1 MSKGMRLSK
10 RRLLSC
16 KRPSDSSFGGGASL
30 LACFGAPFTLFLT
43 SACHSLSFNQF
54 YMERILKFNNT
65 LSLTLSWIIRGVGG
79 VTSDLHLTGLRP
91 TENPLPQGR
100 GRAKDIHASESCSPL
115 LLQFYMER
123 VPKAGE
129 GIINLK
135 PAHTK
140 ISKLRTAQRTVM
152 LNSRQKFITNAIFLR
167 PIKAYFSILP
177 INNSDIMLISSRN
190 KFGMTRLLG
199 ASDVQTNTFTSPQPS
214 PVRRGSDACDVQS
227 NASYAKKLKT
237 IIHFPLSIF
246 HLQRRCA

>member
-1 MSKGMRLSK
+1 MQTPFWQPFR
-10 RRLLSC
+10 
-16 KRPSDSSFGGGASL
+16 GGGASL
-30 LACFGAPFTLFLT
+30 LACFGAPFALSLT
-43 SACHSLSFNQF
+43 SVCHFLSFNQF
-54 YMERILKFNNT
+54 CMERVLKFNNT
-65 LSLTLSWIIRGVGG
+65 LSLA
-79 VTSDLHLTGLRP
+79 
-91 TENPLPQGR
+91 LPQGR

-129 GIINLK
+129 GIISLK
-135 PAHTK
+135 SSHTK

-227 NASYAKKLKT
+227 NASYAKNFNTTLN
-237 IIHFPLSIF
+237 FPLSTVN
-246 HLQRRCA
+246 LQRRCA

>member
-1 MSKGMRLSK
+1 MKV
-10 RRLLSC
+10 
-16 KRPSDSSFGGGASL
+16 DSGKWKV
-30 LACFGAPFTLFLT
+30 
-43 SACHSLSFNQF
+43 N
-54 YMERILKFNNT
+54 KT

-100 GRAKDIHASESCSPL
+100 GCAKDIHASESCSPL

-129 GIINLK
+129 GIISLK
-135 PAHTK
+135 SSHAK

-199 ASDVQTNTFTSPQPS
+199 ASDVQTNTFTTPQPS

-227 NASYAKKLKT
+227 NASYAKNFNTTLN
-237 IIHFPLSIF
+237 FPLSTVN
-246 HLQRRCA
+246 LQRRCA

>member
-16 KRPSDSSFGGGASL
+16 KRPSDNRFGVGGASL
-30 LACFGAPFTLFLT
+30 LACFGAPFTLLLT
-43 SACHSLSFNQF
+43 SAFHSLSFNQF
-54 YMERILKFNNT
+54 CMERVLKFNNT
-65 LSLTLSWIIRGVGG
+65 LSLTL
-79 VTSDLHLTGLRP
+79 
-91 TENPLPQGR
+91 PQGR
-100 GRAKDIHASESCSPL
+100 GRACDVQSNAYRSPL

-129 GIINLK
+129 GIISLK
-135 PAHTK
+135 SSHTK

-199 ASDVQTNTFTSPQPS
+199 ASDVQTNTFTTPQPS

-227 NASYAKKLKT
+227 NASYAKNFNTTLN
-237 IIHFPLSIF
+237 FPLSTVN
-246 HLQRRCA
+246 LQRRCA